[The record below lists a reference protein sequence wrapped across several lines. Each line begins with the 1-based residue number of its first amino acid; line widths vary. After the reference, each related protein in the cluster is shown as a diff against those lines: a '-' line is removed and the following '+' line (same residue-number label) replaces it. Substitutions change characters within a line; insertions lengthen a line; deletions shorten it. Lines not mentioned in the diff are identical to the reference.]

1 MCGIAR
7 GDKDKT
13 EKQCLFGS
21 PEEQGREEGQHR
33 ELAGVEHQS
42 KLLSDRTAAGFRYA
56 PLHFSVHCL
65 HLLPWLSQQGT
76 PPRPLMAVL
85 LQL

>member
-1 MCGIAR
+1 MCGIAQ

-21 PEEQGREEGQHR
+21 PEEQGKEGEQHR
-33 ELAGVEHQS
+33 ESAEMERQS
-42 KLLSDRTAAGFRYA
+42 KLLSDRTAAEFLYA

-65 HLLPWLSQQGT
+65 HLLPWLSQQGS

-85 LQL
+85 LRL